1 MYQGDKFAYNFDKFI
16 TKKDS
21 PRERRKSEQKEK
33 QMNDFLSQQIAI
45 KFDQNKDKIRDSIK
59 LLNLKK

>member
-33 QMNDFLSQQIAI
+33 QMNDFLSQ
-45 KFDQNKDKIRDSIK
+45 
-59 LLNLKK
+59 